1 MVAISAT
8 TAPIARPLT
17 VAKSRVDERYDTD
30 ARLTRLVYA
39 YLATSAVWLLLGT
52 LVGFYLSLKFIW
64 PDLGVAPGLS
74 FGRLRPVHVNT
85 VFWGFASPGML
96 GLALWVV
103 PRTCRTALASHRLPW
118 IALALI
124 NASVVAGT
132 VQLLLGITNGAGEFR
147 EFTWPVM
154 GLFAAALV
162 LLAVTLY
169 RTIAR
174 RATHEI
180 YISNWYIVAAL
191 LWTIALAVI
200 AYVPWIQSG
209 LADTVVQ
216 GYYMHQGVGMWFT
229 PMCLG
234 LAYYFLPKL
243 LNKPIYS
250 YSLGVLAFWTQL
262 LFYTMIG
269 GHHFVFSP
277 TPWLLQTV
285 AIIFSVGMLVP
296 VVAGTGN
303 FLLTIRGSTRTFA
316 RSYSLPFI
324 LVGVLLYFAGS
335 MQGTLEALRSLNE
348 LWHFTDFT
356 VGHAHF
362 TMYGFVAFVIW
373 GGVYALVP
381 RLSGREPSHGAIG
394 LHFWL
399 SVVGLTVYVG
409 ALSIGGTLRG
419 LSWMSGAPFIDSVR
433 LMAPFW
439 LGRAVGGTLMLAS
452 HFVFAWN
459 LWQMRPMAVRE
470 VHVAASQRVVEA
482 SVA

>member
-1 MVAISAT
+1 MAT
-8 TAPIARPLT
+8 LASPAPVARPLT

-30 ARLTRLVYA
+30 VRLTRLVYA
-39 YLATSAVWLLLGT
+39 YLATSAVWLLVGT
-52 LVGFYLSLKFIW
+52 LVGSYLSLKFIW
-64 PDLGVAPGLS
+64 PDLGVAPALS
-74 FGRLRPVHVNT
+74 FGRLRPVHVNI

-96 GLALWVV
+96 GLTLWVV
-103 PRTCRTALASHRLPW
+103 PRTCRTALASHRMAW

-124 NASVVAGT
+124 NASVIAGAL
-132 VQLLLGITNGAGEFR
+132 QLLLGVTNGSGEFR
-147 EFTWPVM
+147 EFLWPVM
-154 GLFAAALV
+154 ALFATALV
-162 LLAVTLY
+162 LLALTLY

-174 RATHEI
+174 RATREI
-180 YISNWYIVAAL
+180 YISNWYILAAL
-191 LWTIALAVI
+191 LWTIVLATI

-229 PMCLG
+229 PMSLG
-234 LAYYFLPKL
+234 LAYYFIPKL

-277 TPWLLQTV
+277 VPWLLQTV

-303 FLLTIRGSTRTFA
+303 FLLTIRGSTRPIG

-324 LVGVLLYFAGS
+324 FVGVLLYFAGS
-335 MQGTLEALRSLNE
+335 MQGTFEALRSLNE
-348 LWHFTDFT
+348 MWHFTDFT

-381 RLSGREPSHGAIG
+381 RLTGREPSHGAIG

-399 SVVGLTVYVG
+399 SIIGLAVYVG

-419 LSWMSGAPFIDSVR
+419 LSWISGAPFIDSVT

-439 LGRAVGGTLMLAS
+439 LARAVGGTLMLVS

-459 LWQMRPMAVRE
+459 LWQMRPVAVRE
-470 VHVAASQRVVEA
+470 AVPEA
-482 SVA
+482 SPRALEANVA

>member
-1 MVAISAT
+1 VATLAT
-8 TAPIARPLT
+8 PAPVARPLT
-17 VAKSRVDERYDTD
+17 VAKSRVEERFDTD

-39 YLATSAVWLLLGT
+39 YLATSAVWLLVGT
-52 LVGFYLSLKFIW
+52 LVGSYLSLKFIW
-64 PDLGVAPGLS
+64 PDLGVAPALS
-74 FGRLRPVHVNT
+74 FGRLRPVHVNI

-103 PRTCRTALASHRLPW
+103 PRTCRTALASYKLAW
-118 IALALI
+118 VALALI
-124 NASVVAGT
+124 NASVVAGAL
-132 VQLLLGITNGAGEFR
+132 QLLLGVTNGSGEFR

-154 GLFAAALV
+154 SLFAAALV
-162 LLAVTLY
+162 LLAITLY
-169 RTIAR
+169 RTIAQ
-174 RATHEI
+174 RATQEI
-180 YISNWYIVAAL
+180 YISNWYILAAL
-191 LWTIALAVI
+191 LWTIVLATI

-229 PMCLG
+229 PMSLG
-234 LAYYFLPKL
+234 LAYYFIPKL

-277 TPWLLQTV
+277 VPWLLQTV

-303 FLLTIRGSTRTFA
+303 FLLTIRGSTRPIG

-324 LVGVLLYFAGS
+324 FVGVLLYFAGS
-335 MQGTLEALRSLNE
+335 MQGTFEALRSLNE
-348 LWHFTDFT
+348 MWHFTDFT

-399 SVVGLTVYVG
+399 SIVGLAVYVG

-419 LSWMSGAPFIDSVR
+419 LSWMSGAPFIESVT

-459 LWQMRPMAVRE
+459 LWQMRPAAARE
-470 VHVAASQRVVEA
+470 VQLAAPRRAAEA

>member
-1 MVAISAT
+1 MAT
-8 TAPIARPLT
+8 LATPAPVARPLT
-17 VAKSRVDERYDTD
+17 VAKSRVEERFDTD

-39 YLATSAVWLLLGT
+39 YLATSAVWLLVGT
-52 LVGFYLSLKFIW
+52 LVGSYLSLKFIW
-64 PDLGVAPGLS
+64 PDLGVAPALS
-74 FGRLRPVHVNT
+74 FGRLRPVHVNI

-103 PRTCRTALASHRLPW
+103 PRTCRTALASYKLAW
-118 IALALI
+118 VALALI
-124 NASVVAGT
+124 NASVVAGAL
-132 VQLLLGITNGAGEFR
+132 QLLLGVTNGSGEFR

-154 GLFAAALV
+154 SLFAAALV
-162 LLAVTLY
+162 LLAITLY
-169 RTIAR
+169 RTIAQ
-174 RATHEI
+174 RATQEI
-180 YISNWYIVAAL
+180 YISNWYILAAL
-191 LWTIALAVI
+191 LWTIVLATI

-229 PMCLG
+229 PMSLG
-234 LAYYFLPKL
+234 LAYYFIPKL

-277 TPWLLQTV
+277 VPWLLQTV

-303 FLLTIRGSTRTFA
+303 FLLTIRGSTRPIG

-324 LVGVLLYFAGS
+324 FVGVLLYFAGS
-335 MQGTLEALRSLNE
+335 MQGTFEALRSLNE
-348 LWHFTDFT
+348 MWHFTDFT

-399 SVVGLTVYVG
+399 SIVGLAVYVG

-419 LSWMSGAPFIDSVR
+419 LSWMSGAPFIESVT

-459 LWQMRPMAVRE
+459 LWQMRPAAARE
-470 VHVAASQRVVEA
+470 VQLAGPRRAAEA

>member
-1 MVAISAT
+1 MAT
-8 TAPIARPLT
+8 LASPAPVARPLT

-39 YLATSAVWLLLGT
+39 YLATSAVWLLVGT
-52 LVGFYLSLKFIW
+52 LVGSYLSLKFIW
-64 PDLGVAPGLS
+64 PDLGVAPALS
-74 FGRLRPVHVNT
+74 FGRLRPVHVNI

-103 PRTCRTALASHRLPW
+103 PRTCRTTLASHRMAW

-124 NASVVAGT
+124 NASVMAGAL
-132 VQLLLGITNGAGEFR
+132 QLLLGVTNGSGEFR
-147 EFTWPVM
+147 EFLWPVM
-154 GLFAAALV
+154 ALFAAALV
-162 LLAVTLY
+162 LLALTLY

-174 RATHEI
+174 RATREI
-180 YISNWYIVAAL
+180 YISNWYILAAL
-191 LWTIALAVI
+191 LWTIVLATI

-229 PMCLG
+229 PMSLG
-234 LAYYFLPKL
+234 LAYYFIPKL

-277 TPWLLQTV
+277 VPWLLQTV

-303 FLLTIRGSTRTFA
+303 FLLTIRGSTRPIG

-324 LVGVLLYFAGS
+324 FVGVLLYFAGS
-335 MQGTLEALRSLNE
+335 MQGTFEALRTLNE
-348 LWHFTDFT
+348 MWHFTDFT

-381 RLSGREPSHGAIG
+381 RLTGREPSHGAIG

-399 SVVGLTVYVG
+399 SIIGMAVYVG

-419 LSWMSGAPFIDSVR
+419 LSWISGAPFIDSVS

-439 LGRAVGGTLMLAS
+439 LARAVGGTLMLVS

-459 LWQMRPMAVRE
+459 LWQMRPVAVRE
-470 VHVAASQRVVEA
+470 AASEVSPRALEA
-482 SVA
+482 NVA

>member
-1 MVAISAT
+1 MAT
-8 TAPIARPLT
+8 LASPTPITRPLT
-17 VAKSRVDERYDTD
+17 VAKSRVDERFDTD
-30 ARLTRLVYA
+30 ERLTRLVFA

-64 PDLGVAPGLS
+64 PDLGVAPALS
-74 FGRLRPVHVNT
+74 FGRLRPVHVNI

-103 PRTCRTALASHRLPW
+103 PRTCRSALASHRLAW

-124 NASVVAGT
+124 NAAVVAGSL
-132 VQLLLGITNGAGEFR
+132 QLVLGITNGAGEFR
-147 EFTWPVM
+147 EFMWPVM
-154 GLFAAALV
+154 GLFATALV

-174 RATHEI
+174 RVTREI
-180 YISNWYIVAAL
+180 YISNWYILAAL
-191 LWTIALAVI
+191 LWTTVLAVI

-229 PMCLG
+229 PMSLG

-285 AIIFSVGMLVP
+285 AIVFSVGMLVP

-335 MQGTLEALRSLNE
+335 MQGSLEALRSLNE

-373 GGVYALVP
+373 GGVYALMP

-399 SVVGLTVYVG
+399 SVVGLAVYVG

-419 LSWMSGAPFIDSVR
+419 LSWMSGAPFMESVT
-433 LMAPFW
+433 LMTPFW
-439 LGRAVGGTLMLAS
+439 LARAVGGTLMLAS

-459 LWQMRPMAVRE
+459 LWQMRPSAIRAAQP
-470 VHVAASQRVVEA
+470 VAAPRMVEA